1 MLSAR
6 RYVLHFS
13 VHHRWV
19 CFLELSG
26 FFRKHMTQICIK
38 AIFDFFFPLI
48 RVKRENI
55 FVEYFLFTISQMMT
69 YTLFR
74 LIFIITL

>member
-13 VHHRWV
+13 LHHRWV

-26 FFRKHMTQICIK
+26 VFWGKHLTQIFIK
-38 AIFDFFFPLI
+38 ANFDFFFFFGPL
-48 RVKRENI
+48 VKEKREREHI
-55 FVEYFLFTISQMMT
+55 F
-69 YTLFR
+69 
-74 LIFIITL
+74 

>member
-13 VHHRWV
+13 LHHRWV

-26 FFRKHMTQICIK
+26 VFLGKHLTQICIK
-38 AIFDFFFPLI
+38 AIFDFFFWPLNEGEKG
-48 RVKRENI
+48 KRTY
-55 FVEYFLFTISQMMT
+55 FFEYFLFTVSQTMT
-69 YTLFR
+69 Y
-74 LIFIITL
+74 IQYFI